1 MQTSPPVQLS
11 YKCQYD
17 PPFTSKQANY
27 TGLEQL
33 WFHFTI
39 TDIHTE
45 PNGIYSVT
53 AYNLPTPPI
62 NASGQKLKS
71 KAVQAPGCDDEQMK
85 NYSICLRQLNNE
97 LWNISAVRE
106 EDEVEVTF
114 KSHSDSNY
122 YEIRLLRGTN
132 ILNIS
137 KVVTGKKITT
147 VKRKLKYSGPC
158 ENLEIW
164 ISPNFEH
171 CEPVCDTVKCKVDC
185 EEPNKHEM
193 PVLIIVAGCVLAVPL
208 VFICFWQFCRLCMG
222 RGFSKPSLSSTST
235 GLMGVL
241 VVYPPID
248 AMFQCAV
255 MALADF
261 LHSHKELEICID
273 MWQRGSLAEQGMLRW
288 LTSQIDRADKVLVIF
303 PPGCTDT
310 GIGTNGCLN
319 PNPVLANYTV
329 PASAHELYSLALN
342 LVMMDAYDPQLCS
355 KFWVVHLGQAGDPP
369 TVPVALQSCRA
380 FSLPR
385 DLEKLHYELACRHG
399 EKWSS
404 LGCRFQPIPC
414 QEASR
419 KFREALLNL
428 DRSRMDC
435 SKEEKVR
442 LTDVENKL

>member
-1 MQTSPPVQLS
+1 MLGNAIKWKPERTTSFVIVAFVGSIHSIHGTWIELNMQTSPPVQLS

-71 KAVQAPGCDDEQMK
+71 KAVQAP
-85 NYSICLRQLNNE
+85 E

-137 KVVTGKKITT
+137 KVVT
-147 VKRKLKYSGPC
+147 
-158 ENLEIW
+158 

-185 EEPNKHEM
+185 E
-193 PVLIIVAGCVLAVPL
+193 G
-208 VFICFWQFCRLCMG
+208 QFCRLCMG

-404 LGCRFQPIPC
+404 LSCRFQPIPC

-435 SKEEKVR
+435 SKEEMVR